1 MAIRTCRP
9 SLAGLELLRQGRALR
24 RRGLALRHGLR
35 QRRRRRLRAAAA
47 PPSHVQAG
55 GSASQFA
62 EPRGLRPARRRP
74 SMRGW

>member
-47 PPSHVQAG
+47 PPSACASRRERLPVCRAQGLEACQA
-55 GSASQFA
+55 
-62 EPRGLRPARRRP
+62 PAH
-74 SMRGW
+74 MRGW